1 MDVYIAKLFKL
12 LGSSLKNTPSIFL
25 GTSDNLQRIVVDVL
39 TKGKLVWVTPI
50 PVKFSNFFVSN
61 NIQFKMQLTT
71 FQTNYHPC
79 I

>member
-12 LGSSLKNTPSIFL
+12 LGSSLKNTPTIFL

-50 PVKFSNFFVSN
+50 PVKLVNFFVSN
-61 NIQFKMQLTT
+61 NIQS
-71 FQTNYHPC
+71 NYHPY